1 MEKIRIDVV
10 EIIIAIM
17 IFIITSNVIAIR
29 KDLRIINKDI
39 LLKSEKYYEN
49 EEGEIINR

>member
-1 MEKIRIDVV
+1 MDKLKIDVI
-10 EIIIAIM
+10 EIVIAIM

-29 KDLRIINKDI
+29 KDLRVINKDI

-49 EEGEIINR
+49 KEGEIINR

>member
-49 EEGEIINR
+49 KEGEIINR

>member
-1 MEKIRIDVV
+1 MEKIRIDVI

-39 LLKSEKYYEN
+39 LLKSEKYYES
-49 EEGEIINR
+49 EE

>member
-39 LLKSEKYYEN
+39 LLKSEKYYES
-49 EEGEIINR
+49 EE